1 MQPFCRRCMHNGGPF
16 RWAFVKYERVGN
28 YHDTSYIKIQN
39 LCAYHITWCKP
50 TKQHWERQTIYLPK
64 LRWDGLEINIKIVLE

>member
-1 MQPFCRRCMHNGGPF
+1 MRAQLDGHLLNMRG
-16 RWAFVKYERVGN
+16 WAN
-28 YHDTSYIKIQN
+28 YHDTSYSKIHN

-64 LRWDGLEINIKIVLE
+64 LRWDGLEINIRIVLE